1 MAQIHKH
8 VPVFSAFTWLRE
20 GWADMRATRY
30 LGAFYGLVFTSI
42 GFVIA
47 LVYATFWKASMGL
60 TAGFLLVG
68 PIICTGIYEL
78 SRQLQ
83 QGEPVSL
90 GQSTRA
96 WMRNWKS
103 LGFFA
108 VILTFLLIVWARVS
122 VVLFALF
129 ATHDYPDMHSM
140 ITQIVSLRN
149 LEFIMVW
156 LGVGSVFATLA
167 FAVSVVSV
175 PMLLDRPVDTMEA
188 IFTSAQALW
197 ENLAACLVW
206 AVLVVVLIGSAL
218 VFFKPLLVLFAPW
231 VGHAT
236 WKAYQA
242 LVVPQG
248 EDALLGVGEVQHAS

>member
-1 MAQIHKH
+1 MAQIRKN
-8 VPVFSAFTWLRE
+8 VPLFSAVTWLRE
-20 GWADMRATRY
+20 GFVDLRATRY
-30 LGAFYGLVFTSI
+30 LGAFYGLVFATI

-47 LVYATFWKASMGL
+47 FVYATFWKASMGM
-60 TAGFLLVG
+60 TAGFFLVG
-68 PIICTGIYEL
+68 PIICTGIYDL

-83 QGEPVSL
+83 QGQAISL
-90 GQSTRA
+90 LQSTQA

-103 LGFFA
+103 LAFFA

-149 LEFIMVW
+149 IEFMVVW
-156 LGVGSVFATLA
+156 LGVGAVFATLA

-175 PMLLDRPVDTMEA
+175 PMLLDRPIDTMEA

-197 ENLAACLVW
+197 GNFAACLVW
-206 AVLVVVLIGSAL
+206 AVMVVVLVGSAL
-218 VFFKPLLVLFAPW
+218 IFFKPLLILLAPW

-248 EDALLGVGEVQHAS
+248 EETVVSLGDVQTAS

>member
-1 MAQIHKH
+1 MAQVCKH
-8 VPVFSAFTWLRE
+8 VPLFSALIWLRE
-20 GWADMRATRY
+20 GFHDLRATRY
-30 LGAFYGLVFTSI
+30 LGAFYGLVFASI

-47 LVYATFWKASMGL
+47 FVYASFWKASMGL
-60 TAGFLLVG
+60 TAGFFLVG
-68 PIICTGIYEL
+68 PIICTGIYDL

-83 QGEPVSL
+83 QGETVSL
-90 GQSTRA
+90 LRSARA

-149 LEFIMVW
+149 IEFIVVW

-197 ENLAACLVW
+197 ENFAACLVW
-206 AVLVVVLIGSAL
+206 AVMVVLLIGGAL
-218 VFFKPLLVLFAPW
+218 VFFKPLLILFAPW

-248 EDALLGVGEVQHAS
+248 EEAVLAVGEALPAR